1 MRRVLVPLL
10 LAPLEACT
18 QRAPAPVELASQPLV
33 SPAPAPSASAASVAN
48 APAVSVLPIPA
59 RSQAPESPAAG
70 WCGETAL
77 QEALLHLGMW
87 APQRLINQSGKPA
100 HPDLYSTD
108 IPVALDALGV
118 KYTFYTARQRGFE
131 PFASWVSGAIDA
143 GDPVLAGVKVLP
155 TQHPE
160 WGLDHFVLVVGHG
173 EKGLL
178 VNTTW
183 GDRRWVGDTDTPG
196 LSFKNAVYA
205 IRLLGLSLPPNA
217 SPARLTLLEES
228 ASKVMLHVSCVQ
240 GAKGAQPLDV
250 AVDATEA
257 SRFHCV
263 RAAGDAQAQLS
274 VERSAFRSR

>member
-1 MRRVLVPLL
+1 MRWSWALVLVW
-10 LAPLEACT
+10 ACS
-18 QRAPAPVELASQPLV
+18 QR
-33 SPAPAPSASAASVAN
+33 PAPSSEVPPPKTPAPESTAHTTSKSTSTTSAAEA
-48 APAVSVLPIPA
+48 LPIPA
-59 RSQAPESPAAG
+59 RSQAPESPPAG

-87 APQRLINQSGKPA
+87 APQRLINQAGKPA

-108 IPVALDALGV
+108 IPVALAALGV
-118 KYTFYTARQRGFE
+118 RHTFYSAQKRGFA
-131 PFASWVSGAIDA
+131 PFTAWVGGALDE

-183 GDRRWVGDTDTPG
+183 GDRRWVGDTETPG

-205 IRLLGLSLPPNA
+205 IRLLGLSLPTNA
-217 SPARLTLLEES
+217 VPARILLLEET
-228 ASKVMLHVSCVQ
+228 ASVVKLRVTCT
-240 GAKGAQPLDV
+240 GASNVVEDLSVPAAEIAQ
-250 AVDATEA
+250 
-257 SRFHCV
+257 FQCV
-263 RAAGDAQAQLS
+263 REEGAAAQLS
-274 VERSAFRSR
+274 VERSALRKR